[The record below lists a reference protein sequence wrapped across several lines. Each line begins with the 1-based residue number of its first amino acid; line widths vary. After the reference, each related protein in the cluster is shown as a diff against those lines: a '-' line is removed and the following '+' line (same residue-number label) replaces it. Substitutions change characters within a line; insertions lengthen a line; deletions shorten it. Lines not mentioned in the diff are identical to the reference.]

1 MGASGTEKPLVETT
15 VRLIEKAGYTV
26 VFPPNYENLCCGTI
40 WESKGMPDVA
50 DRKTK
55 ELEDALWNASNG
67 GEYPILCDQS
77 PCLYRMREKIS
88 RMKLY
93 EPVEFI
99 EKYLVDKLDFHPID
113 EPIAVHA
120 TCSTRKLKLTAMLLN
135 LAKRC
140 SSSVI
145 VPEEIGCC
153 GFAGD
158 KGFHQPEM
166 NAYALRTLA
175 TQIQSNG
182 VVEGYSTSRT
192 CEIGLTNNSGV
203 SYKSIVYLVDR
214 CTTPKKE

>member
-1 MGASGTEKPLVETT
+1 
-15 VRLIEKAGYTV
+15 
-26 VFPPNYENLCCGTI
+26 
-40 WESKGMPDVA
+40 MPDVA

-55 ELEDALWNASNG
+55 ELEDALWIASNG

-88 RMKLY
+88 TMKLY

-99 EKYLVDKLDFHPID
+99 EKYLVDKFDFHPID

-120 TCSTRKLKLTAMLLN
+120 TCSTRKLKLTVLLLN

-140 SSSVI
+140 STNVI

-158 KGFHQPEM
+158 KGFLQPEM
-166 NAYALRTLA
+166 NAYALRSLSN
-175 TQIQSNG
+175 QIQSNG

-192 CEIGLTNNSGV
+192 CEVGLTNNSGI

-214 CTTPKKE
+214 CSTPKKG